1 MRAAYILAF
10 GLVFALAACTGEPV
24 VGTLP
29 EGIYGSPDLGLS
41 IDATGDAVFVRSCGA
56 GDLGVVTVTDGTL
69 NADFLWVVTGGA
81 AIPDTADYEGTPATV
96 NAQVTTTRVWGTIDS
111 GGEIQDIDL
120 DWGEQPTYFECP

>member
-41 IDATGDAVFVRSCGA
+41 IDATGDAVF
-56 GDLGVVTVTDGTL
+56 
-69 NADFLWVVTGGA
+69 LWVVTGGA
-81 AIPDTADYEGTPATV
+81 AIPDTADYEGAPATV